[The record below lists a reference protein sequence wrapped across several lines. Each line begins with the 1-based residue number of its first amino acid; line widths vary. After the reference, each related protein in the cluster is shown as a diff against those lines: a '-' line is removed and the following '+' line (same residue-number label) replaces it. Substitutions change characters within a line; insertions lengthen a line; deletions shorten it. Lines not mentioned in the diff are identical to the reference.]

1 MSYEDILYDVK
12 GPVATVTLNRPDSLN
27 SISPRLEREMHHA
40 FDVADK
46 DPQVRVIILTGS
58 GRAFSSGY
66 DLSGE
71 GEAKH
76 PPDISVDAFL
86 AEWYR
91 VSMDGVEVIL
101 HMWRLGKPIIAAIN
115 GWCMGGGLWYQ
126 TACDISVASDK
137 AVFAQPEVRMISNST
152 FLFAALCGW
161 KVANRWTLTGDHMDA
176 QEALRIGLVNEVVPH
191 EELIPRAE
199 ALAHRISMVPEASVR
214 LNRAITLQGLLS
226 SGLFNGHLMSG
237 PRNHSRLPSGSRIV
251 IVREPHGW
259 SSGSVSTSRPAVR
272 MRSRSAST
280 SGTRKLMWSMP
291 GGLPVSVT
299 SRDWGEVPEFVLKT

>member
-1 MSYEDILYDVK
+1 LSYEDILYDVK
-12 GPVATVTLNRPDSLN
+12 GPIATVTLNRPDQLN
-27 SISPRLEREMHHA
+27 AISTRLEREMHHA

-46 DPQVRVIILTGS
+46 DPNVRVIILTGS
-58 GRAFSSGY
+58 GRAFSAGY

-76 PPDISVDAFL
+76 PPEISVDAFL

-101 HMWRLGKPIIAAIN
+101 HMWRLGKPIIAAVN

-126 TACDISVASDK
+126 TACDISVASDR

-161 KVANRWTLTGDHMDA
+161 KTANRWTLTGDHMDA
-176 QEALRIGLVNEVVPH
+176 AEALRIGLVNEVVPH
-191 EELIPRAE
+191 DEVISRAE
-199 ALAHRISMVPEASVR
+199 ALAHRIAMVPEASVR

-226 SGLFNGHLMSG
+226 SGLFNGHLLSG
-237 PRNHSRLPSGSRIV
+237 PLSTIVQASIGGPERERLDKAFAAG
-251 IVREPHGW
+251 G
-259 SSGSVSTSRPAVR
+259 
-272 MRSRSAST
+272 MRGFLEARD
-280 SGTRKLMWSMP
+280 GPFLPEP
-291 GGLPVSVT
+291 GGPKSKMKAPA
-299 SRDWGEVPEFVLKT
+299 GAGGKEK

>member
-12 GPVATVTLNRPDSLN
+12 GPVATVMLNRPDSLN
-27 SISPRLEREMHHA
+27 SISQRLEREMHHA
-40 FDVADK
+40 FDVADR
-46 DPQVRVIILTGS
+46 DPNVRVIILTGS

-76 PPDISVDAFL
+76 PPDVSVDEFL
-86 AEWYR
+86 REWYR

-101 HMWRLGKPIIAAIN
+101 HMWRLGKPIIAAVN

-161 KVANRWTLTGDHMDA
+161 KAANRWTLTGDHMDA

-191 EELIPRAE
+191 DELIPRAE
-199 ALAHRISMVPEASVR
+199 ALAHRIAMVPEASVR

-226 SGLFNGHLMSG
+226 SGLFNGHLLSG
-237 PRNHSRLPSGSRIV
+237 PLSTIVQASIGGPERKRLDEAFEKG
-251 IVREPHGW
+251 G
-259 SSGSVSTSRPAVR
+259 
-272 MRSRSAST
+272 MRGFLDARD
-280 SGTRKLMWSMP
+280 GPFLPEP
-291 GGLPVSVT
+291 GGPK
-299 SRDWGEVPEFVLKT
+299 SRVKAAAPGGNEK

>member
-1 MSYEDILYDVK
+1 MSYEDIIYDVK

-27 SISPRLEREMHHA
+27 SISERLEREMHHA
-40 FDVADK
+40 FDAAAR
-46 DPQVRVIILTGS
+46 DPNVRVIILTGA

-66 DLSGE
+66 DLSSE

-76 PPDISVDAFL
+76 PPDVSVDEFL
-86 AEWYR
+86 SKYYR
-91 VSMDGVEVIL
+91 ASMDGVEVIL
-101 HMWRLGKPIIAAIN
+101 HMWRLGKPIIAAVN

-137 AVFAQPEVRMISNST
+137 AVFAQPEVRMVSNST

-191 EELIPRAE
+191 DELLPRAE
-199 ALAHRISMVPEASVR
+199 ALAHRIAMVPEASVR

-226 SGLFNGHLMSG
+226 SGLFNGHLLSVPSAPSCKRLSAAPNASAWTKPLRRAG
-237 PRNHSRLPSGSRIV
+237 CAASWTRATVLSFPSQAAPSR
-251 IVREPHGW
+251 
-259 SSGSVSTSRPAVR
+259 A
-272 MRSRSAST
+272 
-280 SGTRKLMWSMP
+280 
-291 GGLPVSVT
+291 
-299 SRDWGEVPEFVLKT
+299 

>member
-27 SISPRLEREMHHA
+27 SISERLEREMHHA
-40 FDVADK
+40 FDAADR
-46 DPQVRVIILTGS
+46 DPNVRVIILTGA

-76 PPDISVDAFL
+76 PPDVSVDEFL
-86 AEWYR
+86 SNYYR
-91 VSMDGVEVIL
+91 ASMDGVEVIL
-101 HMWRLGKPIIAAIN
+101 HMWRLGKPIIAAVN

-137 AVFAQPEVRMISNST
+137 AVFAQPEVRMVSNST

-176 QEALRIGLVNEVVPH
+176 QEALR
-191 EELIPRAE
+191 
-199 ALAHRISMVPEASVR
+199 ASVR

-226 SGLFNGHLMSG
+226 SGLFNGHLLSG
-237 PRNHSRLPSGSRIV
+237 PLSTIVQASVGGPERKRLDEAFEKG
-251 IVREPHGW
+251 G
-259 SSGSVSTSRPAVR
+259 
-272 MRSRSAST
+272 MRGFLDARD
-280 SGTRKLMWSMP
+280 GPFLPEP
-291 GGLPVSVT
+291 GGPK
-299 SRDWGEVPEFVLKT
+299 SRVKAATPE